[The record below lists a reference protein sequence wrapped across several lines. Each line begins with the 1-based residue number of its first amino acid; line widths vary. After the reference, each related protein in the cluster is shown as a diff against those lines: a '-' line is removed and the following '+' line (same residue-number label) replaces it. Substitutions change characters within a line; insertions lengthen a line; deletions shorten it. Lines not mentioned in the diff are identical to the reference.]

1 MIKTDNNLNELGNMI
16 SSSTSFQALKD
27 IIRDL
32 DLEMEDALAL

>member
-1 MIKTDNNLNELGNMI
+1 MIKTDYKLNELGNMI

-32 DLEMEDALAL
+32 DLEMEDALEL